1 MNTQANSPEPR
12 EAPTVTLVVSNPLFP
27 ASTTDQRGQ
36 VVPKESLEPI
46 TWVLNRPHPF
56 VPDMKIVGMFINRIG
71 VEIYST
77 NQKIGMRDLVPMNSV
92 RLTQEGMP
100 LDVFE
105 EEFALAEA
113 GDDDD
118 DDLDDPVTPEPE
130 PEPEAPTANGQA

>member
-1 MNTQANSPEPR
+1 MNTQADSTQSR

-27 ASTTDQRGQ
+27 
-36 VVPKESLEPI
+36 VPNSQKESLEPV
-46 TWVLNRPHPF
+46 TWILNRPHPF

-77 NQKIGMRDLVPMNSV
+77 NAKIGMRDLVPMNSV

-100 LDVFE
+100 LNVFE

-113 GDDDD
+113 EDDDD
-118 DDLDDPVTPEPE
+118 DDDDDDPAAPEREPE
-130 PEPEAPTANGQA
+130 VPTANGQA

>member
-1 MNTQANSPEPR
+1 MNTQSDPTQSR
-12 EAPTVTLVVSNPLFP
+12 EAPTVTLVVSNPIFP
-27 ASTTDQRGQ
+27 ATN
-36 VVPKESLEPI
+36 LEPV
-46 TWVLNRPHPF
+46 TWILNRPHPF

-100 LDVFE
+100 LDVFQ

-118 DDLDDPVTPEPE
+118 DDFDDPAAPEPE
-130 PEPEAPTANGQA
+130 PETQTANGQA

>member
-1 MNTQANSPEPR
+1 MNTQASPTETR

-27 ASTTDQRGQ
+27 ASDPSGT
-36 VVPKESLEPI
+36 PKESLEPV
-46 TWVLNRPHPF
+46 TWILNRPHPF
-56 VPDMKIVGMFINRIG
+56 VPAMKIVGMFLNRIG

-77 NQKIGMRDLVPMNSV
+77 NEKIGMRDLIPMSSV
-92 RLTQEGMP
+92 RLTQEGMA

-118 DDLDDPVTPEPE
+118 DDLDDSPPEPQAE
-130 PEPEAPTANGQA
+130 PESEAPTANGQA